1 MKNNYLRKVF
11 FKIWLRASSTH
22 LFKSAWTWIKKD
34 DGTGIPPPLLRP
46 ALMYQHELAR
56 VVDILAFSFNQ
67 GVWLQGLSHYAP
79 FEGILIMKNMLIS
92 PTQAGQI
99 SYVIGMAAKM
109 AQASGSMVNLEIDG
123 RELKAFPTSDQ
134 FQAVIDVID
143 SGNIFSNPELEILP
157 DQKTIK
163 S

>member
-1 MKNNYLRKVF
+1 
-11 FKIWLRASSTH
+11 
-22 LFKSAWTWIKKD
+22 
-34 DGTGIPPPLLRP
+34 
-46 ALMYQHELAR
+46 MYQHELHR
-56 VVDILAFSFNQ
+56 VLDTLAFSFNQ
-67 GVWLQGLSHYAP
+67 GVWLQGLSLYAP
-79 FEGILIMKNMLIS
+79 FEGRVLMRNMLMS

-143 SGNIFSNPELEILP
+143 SGDVLFSSALEILP
-157 DQKTIK
+157 DQKSNK

>member
-1 MKNNYLRKVF
+1 MR
-11 FKIWLRASSTH
+11 
-22 LFKSAWTWIKKD
+22 
-34 DGTGIPPPLLRP
+34 
-46 ALMYQHELAR
+46 
-56 VVDILAFSFNQ
+56 
-67 GVWLQGLSHYAP
+67 
-79 FEGILIMKNMLIS
+79 NMLIS
-92 PTQAGQI
+92 PTEAGQI

-134 FQAVIDVID
+134 FHAVIDVIE
-143 SGNIFSNPELEILP
+143 SGNILFNSELEILP

>member
-1 MKNNYLRKVF
+1 MRK
-11 FKIWLRASSTH
+11 
-22 LFKSAWTWIKKD
+22 
-34 DGTGIPPPLLRP
+34 
-46 ALMYQHELAR
+46 
-56 VVDILAFSFNQ
+56 
-67 GVWLQGLSHYAP
+67 
-79 FEGILIMKNMLIS
+79 MLIS
-92 PTQAGQI
+92 PTQAGHI

>member
-1 MKNNYLRKVF
+1 
-11 FKIWLRASSTH
+11 
-22 LFKSAWTWIKKD
+22 
-34 DGTGIPPPLLRP
+34 
-46 ALMYQHELAR
+46 MYQHELR
-56 VVDILAFSFNQ
+56 HLLDTLAFSFNQ

-79 FEGILIMKNMLIS
+79 FEGRLIMKNMLIS

-99 SYVIGMAAKM
+99 SYVIGMAARM

>member
-1 MKNNYLRKVF
+1 
-11 FKIWLRASSTH
+11 
-22 LFKSAWTWIKKD
+22 
-34 DGTGIPPPLLRP
+34 
-46 ALMYQHELAR
+46 MYQHELKQL
-56 VVDILAFSFNQ
+56 IGTLAFSFNQ
-67 GVWLQGLSHYAP
+67 GVWRRGLSLYAP
-79 FEGILIMKNMLIS
+79 FEGRVPMRNMLIS

-99 SYVIGMAAKM
+99 SYVISIAAKM

-143 SGNIFSNPELEILP
+143 SGNISFNPELEILP

>member
-1 MKNNYLRKVF
+1 
-11 FKIWLRASSTH
+11 
-22 LFKSAWTWIKKD
+22 
-34 DGTGIPPPLLRP
+34 
-46 ALMYQHELAR
+46 MYQHELR
-56 VVDILAFSFNQ
+56 QLLDTLAFSFNQ
-67 GVWLQGLSHYAP
+67 GVWLQGLSLYAP
-79 FEGILIMKNMLIS
+79 FEKGNNMNNMLIS
-92 PTQAGQI
+92 PTQAGHI